1 MLMPCECRWHCLG
14 WLFTNIQ
21 NILRCLT
28 SQPPRKIW
36 GRQSLNFRFCP
47 ASEMTQSQLSVQNPT
62 MIGGSVDVRKK
73 TRNQT
78 IDFLSDAVKRVYV
91 WINDYDMLHMICS
104 MSYAASLLQSKFL
117 YKLDMDSSRTHGSLI
132 PQS

>member
-1 MLMPCECRWHCLG
+1 
-14 WLFTNIQ
+14 
-21 NILRCLT
+21 
-28 SQPPRKIW
+28 
-36 GRQSLNFRFCP
+36 
-47 ASEMTQSQLSVQNPT
+47 

-91 WINDYDMLHMICS
+91 WINDSDMQHMICS
-104 MSYAASLLQSKFL
+104 MSYASSLLQSKLL
-117 YKLDMDSSRTHGSLI
+117 YKLDMDPSRTHVSLI